1 MSKYTPEEKARRID
15 ELSRDPQTG
24 KQNPKAKK
32 EAKAMMQAEE
42 ESIFSNAR
50 RPDLKK
56 GEPNID
62 FKTNEGWVEVK
73 SAVDPAKRPISKQA
87 ADVASHTRGQDAE
100 YFLVD
105 LKDLSSAEKSVYKS
119 ELQSVGADMSKV
131 RFIND

>member
-1 MSKYTPEEKARRID
+1 MLTAETAKVRRID

-32 EAKAMMQAEE
+32 EAEAIMQAEGE
-42 ESIFSNAR
+42 GIFSNAR
-50 RPDLKK
+50 RPDLEK

-62 FKTNEGWVEVK
+62 FKTDQGWVEIK
-73 SAVDPAKRPISKQA
+73 AAVDPAKRPILRQA
-87 ADVASHTRGQDAE
+87 ADVASHTKVQGAE

-105 LKDLSSAEKSVYKS
+105 LKELSSAGKSIYKS
-119 ELQSVGADMSKV
+119 ELQNAGADMSKV